1 MNKTKLALASLLT
14 IASASA
20 FSQAAAPAAPA
31 PTPEWTITGNAGLF
45 SDYRFRG
52 ISQTDKKPAF
62 QGGFD
67 VAHSSGLYA
76 GNWNSNVDSALYS
89 GANIEM
95 DFYAGYKGAV
105 ADTGVGYDI
114 GAIYYYYPGSARNG
128 APGIDNKEIYVGA
141 SYGPVS
147 AKVYVPIGD
156 FFSAQRNFGGKSASG
171 SFYVDLS
178 GAYDL
183 ANVGAPGFGVVAH
196 IGYQD
201 LRGAAKLTPY
211 NKTKAESSYID
222 WKLGATYTV
231 ASGPFNGFVVGLS
244 YIDTDIEIVNG
255 GGSSNRIISGATGV
269 LSVSKS
275 F

>member
-1 MNKTKLALASLLT
+1 MNKTKLALAALLA

-67 VAHSSGLYA
+67 VAHSSGLYI

-95 DFYAGYKGAV
+95 DFYAGFKGAV

-114 GAIYYYYPGSARNG
+114 GAIYY
-128 APGIDNKEIYVGA
+128 
-141 SYGPVS
+141 
-147 AKVYVPIGD
+147 
-156 FFSAQRNFGGKSASG
+156 
-171 SFYVDLS
+171 
-178 GAYDL
+178 
-183 ANVGAPGFGVVAH
+183 
-196 IGYQD
+196 
-201 LRGAAKLTPY
+201 
-211 NKTKAESSYID
+211 
-222 WKLGATYTV
+222 
-231 ASGPFNGFVVGLS
+231 
-244 YIDTDIEIVNG
+244 
-255 GGSSNRIISGATGV
+255 
-269 LSVSKS
+269 
-275 F
+275 